1 MASKHLLTATGHL
14 DFSIYGRISIITVT
28 NEEIVANKP
37 VQVKKNTI
45 LIYII
50 GIAAVLLVVA
60 LAVILL
66 NGQEKPT
73 TLPAAISVSEAAE
86 RFAAGAYLLD
96 VREQSEW
103 NEGHINGAVLIPL
116 GQLSTRLSE
125 IPADR
130 DVLIIC
136 RSGNRSAQAR
146 DELRAA
152 GYPNTTSIN
161 GGMNAWITAGL
172 PVVTGP

>member
-1 MASKHLLTATGHL
+1 MAK
-14 DFSIYGRISIITVT
+14 I
-28 NEEIVANKP
+28 P
-37 VQVKKNTI
+37 VQKKKKSN
-45 LIYII
+45 LIFII
-50 GIAAVLLVVA
+50 GLAVVLLVVV
-60 LAVILL
+60 LAATFL
-66 NGQEKPT
+66 NGQDKPT

-86 RFAAGAYLLD
+86 RFTAGAFLLD

-103 NEGHINGAVLIPL
+103 NDAHINGAVLIPL

-136 RSGNRSAQAR
+136 RSGNRSAEAR
-146 DELRAA
+146 DQLRAA
-152 GYPNTTSIN
+152 GYPNTTSVN

>member
-1 MASKHLLTATGHL
+1 MAK
-14 DFSIYGRISIITVT
+14 
-28 NEEIVANKP
+28 NP
-37 VQVKKNTI
+37 VQEKSNTS
-45 LIYII
+45 LIFII

-60 LAVILL
+60 LIVILL
-66 NGQEKPT
+66 NGQDKPT
-73 TLPAAISVSEAAE
+73 TLPATISVSDAAE

-103 NEGHINGAVLIPL
+103 NEAHINGAVLIPL
-116 GQLSTRLSE
+116 AQLSTLLAE

-152 GYPNTTSIN
+152 GYPNTTSID
-161 GGMNAWITAGL
+161 GGMNAWISAGL

>member
-1 MASKHLLTATGHL
+1 MAK
-14 DFSIYGRISIITVT
+14 I
-28 NEEIVANKP
+28 P
-37 VQVKKNTI
+37 VQKKKKSN
-45 LIYII
+45 LIFII
-50 GIAAVLLVVA
+50 GLAVVLLVVV
-60 LAVILL
+60 LAVTFL
-66 NGQEKPT
+66 NGQDKPT

-86 RFAAGAYLLD
+86 RFTAGAFLLD

-103 NEGHINGAVLIPL
+103 NEAHINGAVLIPL

-136 RSGNRSAQAR
+136 RSGNRSAEAR
-146 DELRAA
+146 DQLRAA
-152 GYPNTTSIN
+152 GYPNTTSIS

>member
-1 MASKHLLTATGHL
+1 MTK
-14 DFSIYGRISIITVT
+14 
-28 NEEIVANKP
+28 KP
-37 VQVKKNTI
+37 VKNEKKPN
-45 LIYII
+45 LIII
-50 GIAAVLLVVA
+50 IALAAVLLLAV

-66 NGQEKPT
+66 IKPEKPT
-73 TLPAAISVSEAAE
+73 TLPAAISVSDAAE

-103 NEGHINGAVLIPL
+103 NEAHINGAVLIPL
-116 GQLSTRLSE
+116 GELSTRLSE

-146 DELRAA
+146 DQLRAA
-152 GYPNTTSIN
+152 GFPNTTSIN
-161 GGMNAWITAGL
+161 GGMNAWISAGL
-172 PVVTGP
+172 PMVTGP

>member
-1 MASKHLLTATGHL
+1 MPK
-14 DFSIYGRISIITVT
+14 
-28 NEEIVANKP
+28 KP
-37 VQVKKNTI
+37 VQEKKKSN
-45 LIYII
+45 LIFII
-50 GIAAVLLVVA
+50 GLAAVVLVVV
-60 LAVILL
+60 LAVVQL
-66 NGQEKPT
+66 NGQGKPT

-86 RFAAGAYLLD
+86 RFAAGAFLLD

-103 NEGHINGAVLIPL
+103 NEAHITGAVLVPL

-146 DELRAA
+146 DVLRAA
-152 GYPNTTSIN
+152 GYPNATSIN

>member
-1 MASKHLLTATGHL
+1 MAKKPAQEKKKPNMIV
-14 DFSIYGRISIITVT
+14 FISLAV
-28 NEEIVANKP
+28 V
-37 VQVKKNTI
+37 
-45 LIYII
+45 
-50 GIAAVLLVVA
+50 VLLVVLTA
-60 LAVILL
+60 ILL
-66 NGQEKPT
+66 NEPEKPA
-73 TLPAAISVSEAAE
+73 TLPAAISVSEAAD
-86 RFAAGAYLLD
+86 RFAAGAFLLD

-103 NEGHINGAVLIPL
+103 NEAHINGAVLIPL
-116 GQLSTRLSE
+116 AQLSTRLAE

-152 GYPNTTSIN
+152 GYPNTTSID
-161 GGMNAWITAGL
+161 GGMNAWISAGL

>member
-1 MASKHLLTATGHL
+1 MPK
-14 DFSIYGRISIITVT
+14 
-28 NEEIVANKP
+28 KP
-37 VQVKKNTI
+37 VQVKKKSN
-45 LIYII
+45 LIFII
-50 GIAAVLLVVA
+50 GLAAVVLVVV

-66 NGQEKPT
+66 NGQGKPT

-86 RFAAGAYLLD
+86 RFAAGAFLLD

-103 NEGHINGAVLIPL
+103 NEAQINGAVLVPL

-146 DELRAA
+146 DVLRAA

>member
-1 MASKHLLTATGHL
+1 M
-14 DFSIYGRISIITVT
+14 V
-28 NEEIVANKP
+28 NKP
-37 VQVKKNTI
+37 VQEKKKTN
-45 LIYII
+45 LIFII
-50 GIAAVLLVVA
+50 GIAAVLLVVV
-60 LAVILL
+60 LVVILF
-66 NGQEKPT
+66 NGQDKPT
-73 TLPAAISVSEAAE
+73 TLPATISVSDAAE

-103 NEGHINGAVLIPL
+103 NEAHINGSVLIPL
-116 GQLSTRLSE
+116 AQLSTRLAE
-125 IPADR
+125 VPADR

-152 GYPNTTSIN
+152 GYPNTTSID
-161 GGMNAWITAGL
+161 GGMNAWISAGL

>member
-1 MASKHLLTATGHL
+1 MSKNPAQEKKKPNLVA
-14 DFSIYGRISIITVT
+14 IIS
-28 NEEIVANKP
+28 
-37 VQVKKNTI
+37 
-45 LIYII
+45 L
-50 GIAAVLLVVA
+50 AVVLLLVV
-60 LAVILL
+60 LGVILL
-66 NGQEKPT
+66 NQPEKT
-73 TLPAAISVSEAAE
+73 STLPATISVSEAAD
-86 RFAAGAYLLD
+86 RFAAGAFLLD

-103 NEGHINGAVLIPL
+103 NEAHINGAVLIPL

-125 IPADR
+125 IPTDQ

-146 DELRAA
+146 DLLRAA
-152 GYPNTTSIN
+152 GYPNTTSID

>member
-1 MASKHLLTATGHL
+1 MEKNSVQEKKKPNL
-14 DFSIYGRISIITVT
+14 IVIIS
-28 NEEIVANKP
+28 
-37 VQVKKNTI
+37 
-45 LIYII
+45 L
-50 GIAAVLLVVA
+50 AVVLLLVV
-60 LAVILL
+60 LAVVLL

-73 TLPAAISVSEAAE
+73 TLPATISVSEAAD

-116 GQLSTRLSE
+116 GELSTRLSE

-146 DELRAA
+146 DQLRSA
-152 GYPNTTSIN
+152 GYPNTTSID

>member
-1 MASKHLLTATGHL
+1 MAK
-14 DFSIYGRISIITVT
+14 I
-28 NEEIVANKP
+28 P
-37 VQVKKNTI
+37 VQKKKKSN
-45 LIYII
+45 LIFII
-50 GIAAVLLVVA
+50 GLAVVLLVVV
-60 LAVILL
+60 LAATFL
-66 NGQEKPT
+66 NGQDKPT

-86 RFAAGAYLLD
+86 RFSAGAFLLD

-103 NEGHINGAVLIPL
+103 NDAHINGAVLIPL

-136 RSGNRSAQAR
+136 RSGNRSAEAR
-146 DELRAA
+146 DQLRAA

>member
-1 MASKHLLTATGHL
+1 MAT
-14 DFSIYGRISIITVT
+14 
-28 NEEIVANKP
+28 KP
-37 VQVKKNTI
+37 VQEKKKTN
-45 LIYII
+45 LIFII
-50 GIAAVLLVVA
+50 GIAVVLLVVV
-60 LAVILL
+60 LIVVLL
-66 NGQEKPT
+66 NGQGKPT
-73 TLPAAISVSEAAE
+73 ILPDTISVSDAAE
-86 RFAAGAYLLD
+86 RFAAGAFLLD

-116 GQLSTRLSE
+116 AQLSTRLSE
-125 IPADR
+125 IPADK

-152 GYPNTTSIN
+152 GYPNTTSID

>member
-1 MASKHLLTATGHL
+1 MAK
-14 DFSIYGRISIITVT
+14 
-28 NEEIVANKP
+28 KP
-37 VQVKKNTI
+37 VQKKKESN
-45 LIYII
+45 LKLII
-50 GIAAVLLVVA
+50 GLAVVVLVAV

-66 NGQEKPT
+66 NGPDKST
-73 TLPAAISVSEAAE
+73 TLPPTISVTDAAE
-86 RFAAGAYLLD
+86 RFAAGAFLLD

-103 NEGHINGAVLIPL
+103 NEAHINGAVLIPL
-116 GQLSTRLSE
+116 GQLSARLSE

-146 DELRAA
+146 DQLRAA
-152 GYPNTTSIN
+152 GYPNTTSIS
-161 GGMNAWITAGL
+161 GGMNAWINAGL

>member
-1 MASKHLLTATGHL
+1 MAK
-14 DFSIYGRISIITVT
+14 
-28 NEEIVANKP
+28 KP
-37 VQVKKNTI
+37 VQKKKKSN
-45 LIYII
+45 LKLII
-50 GIAAVLLVVA
+50 GLAAVVLVAV

-66 NGQEKPT
+66 NGPGKTT
-73 TLPAAISVSEAAE
+73 TLPSTISVTNAAE
-86 RFAAGAYLLD
+86 RFAAGAFLLD

-103 NEGHINGAVLIPL
+103 NDAHIDGAVLVPL

-146 DELRAA
+146 DQLRAA
-152 GYPNTTSIN
+152 GYPNTTSIS
-161 GGMNAWITAGL
+161 GGMNAWINAGL

>member
-1 MASKHLLTATGHL
+1 MT
-14 DFSIYGRISIITVT
+14 T
-28 NEEIVANKP
+28 NNIQE
-37 VQVKKNTI
+37 KKKTNLFI
-45 LIYII
+45 II
-50 GIAAVLLVVA
+50 GIAAVLLVIV
-60 LAVILL
+60 LTVILL

-73 TLPAAISVSEAAE
+73 TLPTTISVSDAAE
-86 RFAAGAYLLD
+86 RFAAGAFLLD

-103 NEGHINGAVLIPL
+103 NEGHISGAVLIPL
-116 GQLSTRLSE
+116 AQLPARLSE

-146 DELRAA
+146 DQLRAA
-152 GYPNTTSIN
+152 GFPNTTSID
-161 GGMNAWITAGL
+161 GGMNAWIAAGL